1 MLVKDLMSKNVVSV
15 RPDEHISQAVAKM
28 EKNKIHQ
35 LLVMSDSSLYG
46 MLELK
51 KIVSR
56 EIDISSAKVEN
67 LATNV
72 PNIDANASVESA
84 AQLLLSS
91 AARALPVTEAGS
103 VVGVISESDLMRVAK
118 QFVKGLNSNLQEILT
133 PAIYLGKNDNFGSVK
148 RLLFDKNISR
158 VPVVDSGKVI
168 GVVSTFEMLKVLRA
182 GKTMEAHG
190 GRTQEKGAK
199 ERLRLVET
207 PVTAIMRPATALS
220 GSKTI
225 SDAIELLKTNEELIV
240 NYDGGFGVVT
250 PKDIVELFA
259 AAPKKEVYVQIT
271 GMHNESIEF
280 KARMDI
286 AVTEFVT
293 KIAKIV
299 RNIEYFVVHVDKM
312 QKQGNKSKYSIR
324 VRFKASEGFFVAH
337 AWGWKP
343 LDVIQEVFRN
353 LESEILHKYGK
364 VQAGRKKRRFASK
377 GR

>member
-28 EKNKIHQ
+28 
-35 LLVMSDSSLYG
+35 
-46 MLELK
+46 K